1 MRILVG
7 WCPDWSVVA
16 GLADEQRSQQTPAV
30 TLAGTVVAVCN
41 AAARHEGIRRG
52 MRRRDAQ
59 ARCPELR
66 LLTENP
72 QRDARAFEA
81 VLQVVEDLSPGVMP
95 IRPGL
100 LALRAPDRIYG
111 GEAHAAAVLAQGVVE
126 SGVWDVRL
134 GVADDLFT
142 AEQAARTAAVQ
153 EHVIVPPA
161 GSAQFLTGLPIEAL
175 LTDDHPDAP
184 DLVSLLR
191 RLGLRT
197 LGNVAELPGPEV
209 GQRFGDYGARVWRR
223 VSGAD
228 PRGLVPREPPPEL
241 TSQVAF
247 DPPLE
252 SVEAICFSVRTA
264 TERFV
269 DDLAARHLVA
279 TQVRI
284 EALCESSGAE
294 PASSRSWLHPRHFSA
309 RDLVD
314 RVHWQLH
321 GMQRGS
327 LRSGRDAGEVDSP
340 VTAVRFILEVLE
352 SVSAHAETLWG
363 GGADELVERG
373 LARVQA
379 MLGPG
384 GVLVPVLQGGRSP
397 TARQAFVPWGERATA
412 LRPLDQPWPG
422 PLPGPPPAQVFTE
435 PPSCE
440 LHDHSGRPV
449 AMTERGQVT
458 GEPARVRLPDDG
470 WLPVTSWAGPW
481 PADEGWWERP
491 DHAAKTPAARF
502 QIVTADGRAWLM
514 SCADSWS
521 LEAAYD

>member
-294 PASSRSWLHPRHFSA
+294 PASSR
-309 RDLVD
+309 
-314 RVHWQLH
+314 
-321 GMQRGS
+321 
-327 LRSGRDAGEVDSP
+327 
-340 VTAVRFILEVLE
+340 
-352 SVSAHAETLWG
+352 
-363 GGADELVERG
+363 
-373 LARVQA
+373 
-379 MLGPG
+379 
-384 GVLVPVLQGGRSP
+384 
-397 TARQAFVPWGERATA
+397 
-412 LRPLDQPWPG
+412 
-422 PLPGPPPAQVFTE
+422 
-435 PPSCE
+435 
-440 LHDHSGRPV
+440 
-449 AMTERGQVT
+449 
-458 GEPARVRLPDDG
+458 
-470 WLPVTSWAGPW
+470 
-481 PADEGWWERP
+481 
-491 DHAAKTPAARF
+491 
-502 QIVTADGRAWLM
+502 
-514 SCADSWS
+514 
-521 LEAAYD
+521 